1 MAASFQSKDSL
12 VLGVQLKVQ
21 ELVVKKADAALVSV
35 SGSVA
40 TIDVKEPVKE
50 VRSVVHC
57 KDGSASPLLVSAASI
72 AVSGSQMALTLTA
85 ALADADSIIVKYVI
99 DEQV

>member
-35 SGSVA
+35 SGLDV
-40 TIDVKEPVKE
+40 TVDVKEPVKE
-50 VRSVVHC
+50 VRSAIHC
-57 KDGSASPLLVSAASI
+57 DDSVGLSLI
-72 AVSGSQMALTLTA
+72 AQAGIVISGSQMTLTLSN
-85 ALADADSIIVKYVI
+85 ALADNDCIIVKYVI
-99 DEQV
+99 NEQ